1 LNVILYSDFIHSS
14 LFEPFL
20 RCLSRVA
27 NLSSSLLFDVDN
39 NASECY
45 NSIVNKFIG
54 DKRIKFSLKGSNEG
68 RCYSAIVNYS
78 TKGLFI
84 SKTTAKLNNNVM
96 E

>member
-1 LNVILYSDFIHSS
+1 
-14 LFEPFL
+14 
-20 RCLSRVA
+20 
-27 NLSSSLLFDVDN
+27 
-39 NASECY
+39 
-45 NSIVNKFIG
+45 VNKFIG

-84 SKTTAKLNNNVM
+84 LKTTEKLNNNVM